1 MSSPRSIPVTPAATT
16 TTVGRGA
23 AVAFE
28 RDQKLPERCPVRGFR
43 RGPER
48 LRRVFGRRRCSGA
61 GRRRG
66 TPGATPWVTASGPH
80 GSQLTGLTQST
91 ADWAGPVTDM
101 RAPPQKLK
109 KKMFY
114 K

>member
-1 MSSPRSIPVTPAATT
+1 MLRRPFPLASDSGRPPMSSPRSIPVTLAATT

-28 RDQKLPERCPVRGFR
+28 RDRKLPERCPVRGFR

-66 TPGATPWVTASGPH
+66 TPGATPGSLPVAPTGP
-80 GSQLTGLTQST
+80 S
-91 ADWAGPVTDM
+91 
-101 RAPPQKLK
+101 
-109 KKMFY
+109 
-114 K
+114 

>member
-28 RDQKLPERCPVRGFR
+28 RARKLDERCPVRVFR
-43 RGPER
+43 PPPEP
-48 LRRVFGRRRCSGA
+48 RRRAFGRRRYSGA

-80 GSQLTGLTQST
+80 GPQLTGLTQST

-101 RAPPQKLK
+101 RAPPQK
-109 KKMFY
+109 
-114 K
+114 